1 MSYQKAALRLA
12 IFPIVL
18 AAASFLGLVGFAQD
32 PRQTQTQDPM
42 DKPRNVKPELK
53 KAYKDWLDKD
63 VTYIITEEERKAFK
77 KLATDDER
85 ERFIEEFWR
94 RRDPDPDTDENEFKE
109 EYYERIA
116 YANEHFASGIP
127 GWKSDRGRIW
137 IMYGKPDER
146 ETHPMGGSYDRPSYE
161 GGGNTTTYPFEIWFY
176 RYIAGV
182 GSGVEIEFVDPTS
195 SGEYRIARNPDEKDA
210 MLNIPG
216 AGLTLSEQLGLT
228 DKADRIT
235 GLGGVGNQSY
245 KREQD
250 SPFSRLQLLAD
261 LSRPPQVKFNDL
273 ASAVNTGVIEEN
285 PLNFDLRVDF
295 FRQSDERV
303 ITAITIQTAN
313 KDLVFQDSGGL
324 QQARI
329 NIFGR
334 ITSVAGRRSGI
345 FEDPVITTATPEELT
360 DAKDR
365 KSAYQK
371 AVPLAPGTYKVDVIV
386 RDVASGATGVRH
398 QGFTVPKYDTAKLS
412 TSTLVLAAKLEG
424 MGDQPAV
431 GQFIIGQTKVIPN
444 VSGVYLKGQPV
455 GVYLQVYN
463 AGIDQTTL
471 RPSVDVEYALTKDG
485 KEIGKQPEDWRGLSD
500 SGQRLTLARLIDTRQ
515 LTNGEYELT
524 IRIRDRVSGQ
534 ALSPSAKFT
543 VQ

>member
-1 MSYQKAALRLA
+1 MSYHKAPLRLA
-12 IFPIVL
+12 IFSFVL
-18 AAASFLGLVGFAQD
+18 AATSLSGFAQD
-32 PRQTQTQDPM
+32 PRQSQDPM

-53 KAYKDWLDKD
+53 KAYKDWLEKD
-63 VTYIITEEERKAFK
+63 VTYVITDEERKAFK

-116 YANEHFASGIP
+116 YANEHFASGMP

-146 ETHPMGGSYDRPSYE
+146 ETHPMGGNYERPSYE
-161 GGGNTTTYPFEIWFY
+161 GGGNTSTYPFETWFY
-176 RYIAGV
+176 RYLAGV
-182 GSGVEIEFVDPTS
+182 GSGVEIEFVDPTG
-195 SGEYRIARNPDEKDA
+195 SGEYRIARNPNEKDA
-210 MLNIPG
+210 LLNIPG
-216 AGLTLSEQLGLT
+216 AGLTLSEQLGLS
-228 DKADRIT
+228 DKGDRIS
-235 GLGGVGNQSY
+235 GIGGVGSANYQ
-245 KREQD
+245 REQD

-285 PLNFDLRVDF
+285 PLNFDVRVDF

-303 ITAITIQTAN
+303 ITAITIQVEN

-334 ITSVAGRRSGI
+334 ITSVAGRRAGV
-345 FEDPVITTATPEELT
+345 FEDPVITTATTQELSE
-360 DAKDR
+360 AKDR

-371 AVPLAPGTYKVDVIV
+371 AVALAPGTYKVDVIV

-398 QGFTVPKYDTAKLS
+398 IALPVPRYDPQKLS
-412 TSTLVLAAKLEG
+412 TSTLVLAAKLESLL
-424 MGDQPAV
+424 DQPAV
-431 GQFIIGQTKVIPN
+431 GQFVIGNAKVIPN
-444 VSGVYLKGQPV
+444 VSGIYRRGDPV

-471 RPSVDVEYALTKDG
+471 RPSVDVEYALLKDG
-485 KEIGKQPEDWRGLSD
+485 KELGKQTEDWRGMSD
-500 SGQRLTLARLIDTRQ
+500 SGQRLTLARLIDTRG
-515 LTNGEYELT
+515 LAPGEYELA

-534 ALSPSAKFT
+534 ALAPSAKFT
-543 VQ
+543 VVDEKR

>member
-1 MSYQKAALRLA
+1 MYCRNASFRLA
-12 IFPIVL
+12 VFSLVL
-18 AAASFLGLVGFAQD
+18 AGTSLFGFAQD
-32 PRQTQTQDPM
+32 KTKNQDPM

-53 KAYKDWLDKD
+53 KAYKDWLEKD
-63 VTYIITEEERKAFK
+63 VTYVITDEERKAFK

-146 ETHPMGGSYDRPSYE
+146 ETHPSGGSYDRPSYE

-176 RYIAGV
+176 RYLAGV
-182 GSGVEIEFVDPTS
+182 GSGVEIEFVDPTG
-195 SGEYRIARNPDEKDA
+195 SGEYRIARSPDEKDA

-228 DKADRIT
+228 DKAQRV
-235 GLGGVGNQSY
+235 GGMGGIGNNNY
-245 KREQD
+245 TREQD

-285 PLNFDLRVDF
+285 PLNFDVRVDF

-303 ITAITIQTAN
+303 VTAITIQVQN

-334 ITSVAGRRSGI
+334 ITSVAGRRAGV
-345 FEDPVITTATPEELT
+345 FEDPVITTATAQELS

-371 AVPLAPGTYKVDVIV
+371 AVALPPGTYKVDVIV

-398 QGFTVPKYDTAKLS
+398 IALPVPKYDPQKLS
-412 TSTLVLAAKLEG
+412 TSTLVLAAKLEN
-424 MGDQPAV
+424 MGDRPAV
-431 GQFIIGQTKVIPN
+431 GQFVIGQAKVIPN
-444 VSGVYLKGQPV
+444 VSGIYRRGEPV
-455 GVYLQVYN
+455 GVYMQVYN

-471 RPSVDVEYALTKDG
+471 RPSVDVEYALLKDG
-485 KEIGKQPEDWRGLSD
+485 KEVGKQAEDWRGMSD

-515 LTNGEYELT
+515 LGPGEYELS

-534 ALSPSAKFT
+534 ALAPSAKFT
-543 VQ
+543 VVQ